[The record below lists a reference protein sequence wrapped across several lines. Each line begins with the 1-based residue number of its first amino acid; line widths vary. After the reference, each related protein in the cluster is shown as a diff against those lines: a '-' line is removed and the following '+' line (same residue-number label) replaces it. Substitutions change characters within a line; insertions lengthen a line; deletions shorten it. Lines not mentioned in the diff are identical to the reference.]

1 LIFTFTIIMLIII
14 FRIRKVVQ
22 GTKVNV
28 KRTIIFSA
36 YFLAITS
43 FFVYNS
49 FLIGGFPVAY
59 VTPYF
64 AIAIGAAYCSYWY
77 SKRTLSFEKIPNGS
91 AGNFTIYAK
100 GGLSIYLIYTV
111 ALTIRIV
118 INFLF
123 IGSEKFFFSN
133 QESVLANDTAIAV
146 LPLLSTDPATTTLA
160 LVVTDTLL
168 IVGTGLLLG
177 RNTRILKYFYKEKQ
191 ILR

>member
-1 LIFTFTIIMLIII
+1 MIIII
-14 FRIRKVVQ
+14 FRIRKVIQ

-28 KRTIIFSA
+28 KKTIIFSA

-49 FLIGGFPVAY
+49 FLIGRFPVAY
-59 VTPYF
+59 VILYF
-64 AIAIGAAYCSYWY
+64 AIAVGAAYCSYWY
-77 SKRTLSFEKIPNGS
+77 SKRTLSFQKVPNGNAS
-91 AGNFTIYAK
+91 SSFTIYAK

-123 IGSEKFFFSN
+123 IGSEKFFFNN
-133 QESVLANDTAIAV
+133 QESVLANNTAIAV
-146 LPLLSTDPATTTLA
+146 LPLLSIDTATTTLA

-168 IVGTGLLLG
+168 IIGAGLLLG
-177 RNTRILKYFYKEKQ
+177 RNARILKYLYKEK
-191 ILR
+191 LSEVEK